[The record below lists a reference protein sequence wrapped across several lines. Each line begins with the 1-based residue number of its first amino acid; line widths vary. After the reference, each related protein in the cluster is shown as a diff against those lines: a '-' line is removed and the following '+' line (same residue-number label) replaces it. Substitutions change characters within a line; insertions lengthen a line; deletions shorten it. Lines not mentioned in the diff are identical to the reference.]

1 MQHDLEEIFV
11 TAGCVGALC
20 VQDAE
25 GQHEIGV
32 AADQPVVA
40 ASVIKVL
47 AAVEVERQIA
57 ASRLDPHQRIRLPAQ
72 GRTPGLVG
80 FSLYTDD
87 VEVSLRDLL
96 VPMLTI
102 SDNAATDALLAL
114 VGIEACNATAAE
126 LGLSETVIVQPY
138 HTMIDAIAQAAGFA
152 SWDALSAWAAQPHS
166 STEDALVQER
176 ARSAAPMQA
185 QTATRT
191 TPRDMCRLLRLIW
204 SNQAAPAEACRHI
217 RDLMAQQLTRQRLA
231 AAFAPPARVAAKSG
245 GLLGVYRHEV
255 GVIEYPDGRWY
266 TAAVFTRATGAG
278 RGGGPI
284 DAAIG
289 QAAARAVALLAPT
302 VGAERSL

>member
-1 MQHDLEEIFV
+1 MRHDIEEIFAA
-11 TAGCVGALC
+11 AGCVGALC

-25 GQHEIGV
+25 GQQEIGV
-32 AADQPVVA
+32 AADRPVVA

-47 AAVEVERQIA
+47 VAVEVERQIA
-57 ASRLDPHQRIRLPAQ
+57 ASRLDPCQRIRLPAQ
-72 GRTPGLVG
+72 GRTPGPVG
-80 FSLYTDD
+80 FSLYADD

-102 SDNAATDALLAL
+102 SDNVATDALLAL
-114 VGIEACNATAAE
+114 VSIEACNATAAE
-126 LGLSETVIVQPY
+126 LGLAETVIVDRY

-152 SWDALSAWAAQPHS
+152 SWDALSTWAAQPHS
-166 STEDALVQER
+166 SASSALVEER
-176 ARSAAPMQA
+176 VRSSAPMQA

-191 TPRDMCRLLRLIW
+191 TPHDMCRLLRLIW

-217 RDLMAQQLTRQRLA
+217 RHLMAQQLTRHRLA
-231 AAFAPPARVAAKSG
+231 TAFAPPARVAAKSG

-266 TAAVFTRATGAG
+266 TAAVFTRITDAS
-278 RGGGPI
+278 RGGGVI

-289 QAAARAVALLAPT
+289 EAAARAVTLLAPKEA
-302 VGAERSL
+302 AEPDL